1 VPDHRADH
9 PADHHL
15 PGHPGPD
22 FLPPE
27 PPGFAASTP
36 SGSGTATAG
45 PGHPHGHRTGSS
57 PYDGPGVTALALPG
71 AGGEQAR
78 PPASSR
84 PARPPRVDDAPT
96 AVGGSRPPPASRR
109 VLAAAL
115 VAAALTGV
123 AGGVAGA
130 QLAVPG
136 VTGPPGVTL
145 PRSPGPVV
153 AAPGAGLADVAA
165 GVLPSVVSIEVRGT
179 RGSGTGS
186 GFVLDDRGHVLT
198 NAHVVSGSRQVQV
211 AFADGRRSAAEVV
224 GTDTATDI
232 AVLRVQAGTPPPL
245 PLGVSADLRVG
256 EAVLA
261 VGSPLGLSGT
271 VTSGIVSAVDREPR
285 RGAATIQTDAPIN
298 PGNSGG
304 PLLDVAGR
312 VVGINTSIASLGSGN
327 IGIGFAVPIDR
338 AAAVAER
345 LLARG

>member
-1 VPDHRADH
+1 
-9 PADHHL
+9 
-15 PGHPGPD
+15 
-22 FLPPE
+22 
-27 PPGFAASTP
+27 
-36 SGSGTATAG
+36 
-45 PGHPHGHRTGSS
+45 
-57 PYDGPGVTALALPG
+57 
-71 AGGEQAR
+71 
-78 PPASSR
+78 
-84 PARPPRVDDAPT
+84 
-96 AVGGSRPPPASRR
+96 
-109 VLAAAL
+109 
-115 VAAALTGV
+115 VA
-123 AGGVAGA
+123 
-130 QLAVPG
+130 
-136 VTGPPGVTL
+136 
-145 PRSPGPVV
+145 

-232 AVLRVQAGTPPPL
+232 AA
-245 PLGVSADLRVG
+245 LGVSADLRVG

-304 PLLDVAGR
+304 PLLDAAGR

-338 AAAVAER
+338 AAAVAEG

>member
-1 VPDHRADH
+1 V
-9 PADHHL
+9 
-15 PGHPGPD
+15 
-22 FLPPE
+22 
-27 PPGFAASTP
+27 
-36 SGSGTATAG
+36 
-45 PGHPHGHRTGSS
+45 
-57 PYDGPGVTALALPG
+57 V
-71 AGGEQAR
+71 
-78 PPASSR
+78 
-84 PARPPRVDDAPT
+84 
-96 AVGGSRPPPASRR
+96 
-109 VLAAAL
+109 AL

-123 AGGVAGA
+123 AGGVAGGR
-130 QLAVPG
+130 LTEPG
-136 VTGPPGVTL
+136 ATGVTL
-145 PRSPGPVV
+145 PRSPGPVA

-198 NAHVVSGSRQVQV
+198 NAHVVSGSGQVRV
-211 AFADGRRSAAEVV
+211 AFADGRRSTAEVV

-232 AVLRVQAGTPPPL
+232 AVLRVPGGTPPPL

-271 VTSGIVSAVDREPR
+271 VTSGIVSALDREPR

-304 PLLDVAGR
+304 PLLDAAGR

-327 IGIGFAVPIDR
+327 IGIGFAVPVDR